1 MSTQALIT
9 RLADPSFR
17 LVGGAAEFGALA
29 DSAPPAPCAFVLHL
43 GDDSATKEPFTSGTQ
58 LVARMYG
65 VILCVRNV
73 RDAAGASASADL
85 VAFRKLLFDR
95 LVGWEPFGGA
105 EPLHF
110 ARGRLLKFEA
120 GVQWWQDD
128 FLTSFYTSRPE
139 AWA

>member
-1 MSTQALIT
+1 MSAQALIT

-17 LVGGAAEFGALA
+17 QVGGAAEFGALA
-29 DSAPPAPCAFVLHL
+29 DSAPPAPCAFVLLL
-43 GDDSATKEPFTSGTQ
+43 GDDAGTKEPFTSGLQ

-73 RDAAGASASADL
+73 RDAAGAAAAADL
-85 VAFRKLLFDR
+85 TSFRKLLFDR

-105 EPLHF
+105 EPLRF

>member
-1 MSTQALIT
+1 MSAAALVA

-17 LVGGAAEFGALA
+17 QVGGAAEFGALA

-43 GDDSATKEPFTSGTQ
+43 GDDASTREPFTSGVQ

-73 RDAAGASASADL
+73 RDAAGAASAADL
-85 VAFRKLLFDR
+85 VTFRRLLFDR

-105 EPLHF
+105 EPLRF
-110 ARGRLLKFEA
+110 ARGRLLKFE
-120 GVQWWQDD
+120 GGTQWWQDD
-128 FLTSFYTSRPE
+128 FITSFFTSRPE
-139 AWA
+139 AWD

>member
-1 MSTQALIT
+1 MSARALID

-17 LVGGAAEFGALA
+17 QVGGAAEFGALA
-29 DSAPPAPCAFVLHL
+29 DSASPAPCAFVLHL
-43 GDDSATKEPFTSGTQ
+43 GDDAGTKEPFTSGLQ

-73 RDAAGASASADL
+73 RDAAGAAAAADL
-85 VAFRKLLFDR
+85 ASIRKLLFDR

-105 EPLHF
+105 EPLRF

-128 FLTSFYTSRPE
+128 YLTSFYPSRPE